1 MFNLT
6 KDKIW
11 SIVSATPP
19 IPVSSR
25 THICFF
31 PFISP
36 WVVCDADDEDVWFSS
51 EKLVD
56 AAAAAA
62 AAEWWP
68 KANELDFLEELEDFL
83 CSSRE
88 LTPDEVNCSEAGLL
102 KAAATAELGPLPRLE
117 ELHKKKFMFTYVS
130 IGNIDS
136 SLEWTAAG

>member
-1 MFNLT
+1 MGFGEFSLS
-6 KDKIW
+6 DLG
-11 SIVSATPP
+11 
-19 IPVSSR
+19 SSST
-25 THICFF
+25 THSPLFF
-31 PFISP
+31 PLISP
-36 WVVCDADDEDVWFSS
+36 WVVCDADDADDEDVWFSS

-56 AAAAAA
+56 AAAA

-117 ELHKKKFMFTYVS
+117 ELNKKKLMFT
-130 IGNIDS
+130 
-136 SLEWTAAG
+136 

>member
-1 MFNLT
+1 M
-6 KDKIW
+6 
-11 SIVSATPP
+11 PP
-19 IPVSSR
+19 SDTWVIKNPLSV
-25 THICFF
+25 F

-136 SLEWTAAG
+136 SLEWTAARGSVSVY